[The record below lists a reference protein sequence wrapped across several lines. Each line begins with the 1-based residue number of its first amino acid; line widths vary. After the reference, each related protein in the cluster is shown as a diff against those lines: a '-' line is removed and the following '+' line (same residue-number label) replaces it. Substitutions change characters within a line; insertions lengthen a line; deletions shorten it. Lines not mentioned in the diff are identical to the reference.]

1 VAARAGVDL
10 SAPAC
15 WLLAR
20 LGEDGWLHLPALAAR
35 SRIDLEVLQEIRV
48 ELAGR
53 GLAGA
58 RPGAGSTDE
67 LTPHGREALERLTQ
81 SCEAHLGERL
91 DGWRAD
97 EHAELVRLVAMLSR
111 ELLLDSSTP
120 RVRVRAG
127 AGGGTGGG

>member
-1 VAARAGVDL
+1 MAARAGVDL

-58 RPGAGSTDE
+58 RPGAGST
-67 LTPHGREALERLTQ
+67 REALERLTQ